1 MFFAASLYLPWVFLG
16 LGMESALECGRSEGE
31 RAEGDR
37 AEGDRM
43 EGDRDP
49 GRVNGLITRVA

>member
-1 MFFAASLYLPWVFLG
+1 
-16 LGMESALECGRSEGE
+16 MESALECGRSEGE

-49 GRVNGLITRVA
+49 GRVNGLITRVV